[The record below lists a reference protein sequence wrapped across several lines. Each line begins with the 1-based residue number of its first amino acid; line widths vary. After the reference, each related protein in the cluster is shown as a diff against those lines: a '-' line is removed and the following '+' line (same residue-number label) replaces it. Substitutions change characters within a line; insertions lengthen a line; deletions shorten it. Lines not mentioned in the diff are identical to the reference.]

1 MSDDAQASST
11 NLPASDGQR
20 SQLVG
25 ALSLHV
31 AVRVVEA
38 ERERGSR
45 GARGLRAPDLGGAP
59 PHDLRVRPALPSR
72 RARVVAVAVELA
84 LRHPRRHHLAGAREV
99 GVPRP
104 PLVRAE
110 RAVAHVR
117 ERAPARTL
125 LLRNHLSRRGGK
137 VRAPPKRG
145 HAHRRARLVVRRQVL
160 VRRRVA
166 AVGGRT
172 CRRRLGYC
180 IRAAARCQGARA
192 VGRRGA
198 EREEEDEEARR
209 RHGDRKLL
217 AGALALGQRHEIWS
231 GWAE

>member
-1 MSDDAQASST
+1 VTGTEPSE
-11 NLPASDGQR
+11 
-20 SQLVG
+20 LVG

-45 GARGLRAPDLGGAP
+45 GARGLRAPHLGAAP
-59 PHDLRVRPALPSR
+59 PHHLRVRPALPSR
-72 RARVVAVAVELA
+72 LARVVAVAVELA

-99 GVPRP
+99 ARP

-125 LLRNHLSRRGGK
+125 LLRDHLPRRGGK

-166 AVGGRT
+166 AVGGGRT
-172 CRRRLGYC
+172 CRRRLGNC
-180 IRAAARCQGARA
+180 TRAAARCQGAHA

-209 RHGDRKLL
+209 RHGHRKLV
-217 AGALALGQRHEIWS
+217 AGALAPGRRHEIWS
-231 GWAE
+231 GWAD